1 MAFNK
6 LLERQIKK
14 YLPEDYHLQEN
25 LARFIQAVH
34 DSYEEYER
42 DRKLFNHAFACS
54 ENEYIQINEKL
65 KKEAEL
71 KHASIQQLKETI
83 NKFKGGANNITYNDT
98 DDLSDIISYL
108 EHELQE
114 KKKAD
119 DLLQQ
124 SEKRLRLAL
133 STIDDNVW
141 EYHFPTQTMNFAV
154 NEKSILD
161 LNKTVFEGK
170 ENLAWWQ
177 TILEEDQHIAIDTF
191 RQYMSG

>member
-1 MAFNK
+1 MGFNK

-14 YLPEDYHLQEN
+14 YLPEDYLLQED

-54 ENEYIQINEKL
+54 EHEYMQINEKL
-65 KKEAEL
+65 KREARL

-83 NKFKGGANNITYNDT
+83 NKFKGTNSLVYNDT
-98 DDLSDIISYL
+98 DDLSEVINYL
-108 EHELQE
+108 ENELQE

-124 SEKRLRLAL
+124 
-133 STIDDNVW
+133 
-141 EYHFPTQTMNFAV
+141 
-154 NEKSILD
+154 
-161 LNKTVFEGK
+161 
-170 ENLAWWQ
+170 
-177 TILEEDQHIAIDTF
+177 
-191 RQYMSG
+191 

>member
-1 MAFNK
+1 MGFNK

-14 YLPEDYHLQEN
+14 YLPEDYFLQED

-34 DSYEEYER
+34 DSYEDYER

-54 ENEYIQINEKL
+54 EHEYMQINEKL
-65 KKEAEL
+65 KRESTL
-71 KHASIQQLKETI
+71 KQASIQQLKETI
-83 NKFKGGANNITYNDT
+83 NKFKGTNSLIYNDT
-98 DDLSDIISYL
+98 DDLSEVINYL

-141 EYHFPTQTMNFAV
+141 EYNFPKRKMTFAV

-161 LNKTVFEGK
+161 LDANVFEGK
-170 ENLAWWQ
+170 ENLTWWQ
-177 TILEEDQHIAIDTF
+177 TIVEKDRHIAVETF
-191 RQYMSG
+191 RQYMS